1 VQTRATGGS
10 KEAFKAVFLR
20 NRVMLLKIAIHLLAF
35 LPLFVLYF
43 LAFTE
48 QLGADPVEEV
58 IHFTGMGAFNL
69 LLISLLV
76 TPVAKKYRQG
86 YLLQIRRL
94 LGLYSFTYAMF
105 HLLNFLAFEV
115 QFDLALFFDEIIDRP
130 YITVGM
136 AALMIL
142 FSLALTSITVLRRKM
157 GTKWQKLHNGVY
169 LAVLLIALHFFW
181 SVKSDIVEPMIY
193 FTMAVLLL
201 ILRKDKIKRWFK
213 SSVIVFFVK
222 KKRRH

>member
-1 VQTRATGGS
+1 MQTRATGVS
-10 KEAFKAVFLR
+10 KEALKTVFLR
-20 NRVMLLKIAIHLLAF
+20 NRVILLKISIHLLAF

-76 TPVAKKYRQG
+76 TPVAKNYRQG
-86 YLLQIRRL
+86 YLLKIRRL

-142 FSLALTSITVLRRKM
+142 FSLALTSITAIRRKM

-193 FTMAVLLL
+193 FTMVVLLL
-201 ILRKDKIKRWFK
+201 IFRKDKIKRWFR
-213 SSVIVFFVK
+213 SSVIGFFVQ

>member
-1 VQTRATGGS
+1 VQTRATGVS
-10 KEAFKAVFLR
+10 KEALKTVFLR
-20 NRVMLLKIAIHLLAF
+20 NRVIFLKISIHLLAF

-76 TPVAKKYRQG
+76 TPVAKNYRQG
-86 YLLQIRRL
+86 YLLKIRRL

-142 FSLALTSITVLRRKM
+142 FSLALTSITAIRRKM

-193 FTMAVLLL
+193 FTMVVLLL
-201 ILRKDKIKRWFK
+201 IFRKDKIKRWFR
-213 SSVIVFFVK
+213 SSVIGFFVQ

>member
-1 VQTRATGGS
+1 VQTRATGVS

-76 TPVAKKYRQG
+76 TPIAKKYRQG

-115 QFDLALFFDEIIDRP
+115 QFDLTLFFDEIIDRP

-142 FSLALTSITVLRRKM
+142 FSLALTSITALRRKM

-213 SSVIVFFVK
+213 
-222 KKRRH
+222 